1 MFRLRLLLA
10 LTFPAVLSVF
20 SMGMLPGAGEMPGL
34 AVPTAGMAG
43 SLSLA
48 VVLTAGLTAVA
59 LVCVIGVR
67 LEPAAAPARIRA
79 IALRVRAWHA
89 GFLRLRDPGAPG
101 RARPRAP
108 SRPVTVA

>member
-1 MFRLRLLLA
+1 MLLA

-20 SMGMLPGAGEMPGL
+20 SLGILPGAGELPGL
-34 AVPTAGMAG
+34 AAPTAGMAG

-48 VVLTAGLTAVA
+48 AVLTAGLAA
-59 LVCVIGVR
+59 LALTCVLVVR
-67 LEPAAAPARIRA
+67 LEPAAAPARVRA

-108 SRPVTVA
+108 SAPVTVA